1 MKCRKIIIL
10 ICLNPPLTPTI
21 PRRMAEQISQLPKG
35 VSPNRSACCFLGS
48 ASSSWIDFF
57 FFAILNIEIKIFNQF
72 FKIGELLLTELP

>member
-35 VSPNRSACCFLGS
+35 VSPNSARRWQGTDDS
-48 ASSSWIDFF
+48 A
-57 FFAILNIEIKIFNQF
+57 
-72 FKIGELLLTELP
+72 GERLALLKHLYSA